1 MAALGSVCVAAVAA
15 LQDGDSGH
23 FSFDSLFHVPP
34 PSLRGGEI
42 SIVLSGEFRID
53 RDKRVA
59 VVSYLIELS
68 AKSMQAARGSIDG
81 KAFEIELGE
90 PVFWFLFL
98 LAGVFLLGIV
108 TGVAK
113 ALVSTGIS
121 LIQPAL
127 AELRRPNPPA

>member
-1 MAALGSVCVAAVAA
+1 MDPNLRLPDVPYKAVVGVLVALGSVCVAAGVA
-15 LQDGDSGH
+15 
-23 FSFDSLFHVPP
+23 V
-34 PSLRGGEI
+34 
-42 SIVLSGEFRID
+42 VLYAGWVVYLLMED
-53 RDKRVA
+53 PKRVA
-59 VVSYLIELS
+59 IMSYLIELS
-68 AKSMQAARGSIDG
+68 SKSLQAARGSIDG

-98 LAGVFLLGIV
+98 LAGVFLLGIA

-127 AELRRPNPPA
+127 AELRRPKPPA

>member
-1 MAALGSVCVAAVAA
+1 VNPDPRLQDAVHRTVAGVMAALGSVCVAAGAA
-15 LQDGDSGH
+15 IALYAGWVVY
-23 FSFDSLFHVPP
+23 LLIEEP
-34 PSLRGGEI
+34 
-42 SIVLSGEFRID
+42 
-53 RDKRVA
+53 KRVA
-59 VVSYLIELS
+59 IVSYLLDLS
-68 AKSMQAARGSIDG
+68 SKSLQAARGSIDG